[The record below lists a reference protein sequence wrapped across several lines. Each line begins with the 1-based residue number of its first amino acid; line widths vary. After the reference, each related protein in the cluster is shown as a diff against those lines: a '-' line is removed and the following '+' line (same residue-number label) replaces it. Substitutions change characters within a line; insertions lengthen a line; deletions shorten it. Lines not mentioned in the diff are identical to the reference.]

1 MLCGRI
7 EVRIFDKVLIVR
19 MKEKFIEM
27 SEVMNGIKR
36 VYEID
41 IENDI
46 KHLDTK

>member
-7 EVRIFDKVLIVR
+7 EVRIHDKVIIVHI
-19 MKEKFIEM
+19 KENLIEM
-27 SEVMNGIKR
+27 SEVVSGIKR